1 MDRVFIFDH
10 FSNVVFFTWLYF
22 VTSHKNKMNVTSC
35 VKIFV
40 SSLSKASVFFNAF
53 VKERTSFASWALFFS
68 NISEIFSLHFQNWNN
83 LWKTEKYNNSCNKKN
98 WKIQRITVLKSR
110 ILQSQILSIAN
121 WQEKFLRSNCHRVRK
136 RVELTTC
143 IVSLCVRV

>member
-1 MDRVFIFDH
+1 
-10 FSNVVFFTWLYF
+10 
-22 VTSHKNKMNVTSC
+22 
-35 VKIFV
+35 
-40 SSLSKASVFFNAF
+40 
-53 VKERTSFASWALFFS
+53 LFFS